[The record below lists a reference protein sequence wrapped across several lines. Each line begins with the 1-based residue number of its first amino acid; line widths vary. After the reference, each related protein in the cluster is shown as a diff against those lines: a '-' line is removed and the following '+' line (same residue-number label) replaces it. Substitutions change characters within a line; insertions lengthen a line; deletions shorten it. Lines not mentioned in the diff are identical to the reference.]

1 MGWMDQVLEPVL
13 PPSWYLWPWTLWSKY
28 SEEVSNIALLEGL
41 NIKDKE
47 EESEPSLAMSGANT
61 LEGQVL
67 SLGSVQEK
75 LKVAK

>member
-1 MGWMDQVLEPVL
+1 M
-13 PPSWYLWPWTLWSKY
+13 WSKY

-47 EESEPSLAMSGANT
+47 KEREPSLAMLGANT